1 MQPRL
6 GANDRPLSNPG
17 ERLQLALEAA
27 ERPATA
33 GLLMLARSALGACYT
48 STSTTYGS
56 RFARAR
62 SGSLTRITRPLVIFL
77 TSRIIQ
83 TRRCP
88 EEESAA
94 RRRFGGL

>member
-1 MQPRL
+1 MCARALLYFMRCCLHAESEWQMQPRL

-27 ERPATA
+27 ERPAAA

-62 SGSLTRITRPLVIFL
+62 SGS
-77 TSRIIQ
+77 
-83 TRRCP
+83 
-88 EEESAA
+88 
-94 RRRFGGL
+94 